1 MAAVGGT
8 GAVAGRDDMEFEILM
23 SCMNQEDFA
32 LIDQSN
38 IRTNV
43 LIVNQ
48 CGRDG
53 MREET
58 RDGVS
63 RRMLDSSQKGLSRS
77 RNAALQ
83 HARGEFCLIAD
94 DDETFAEDVEQIV
107 LRAFRETGADIVAFD
122 LEDYPKRLKKT
133 VHRVGKFESL
143 KLSSCQ
149 LALRRKAILEA
160 GLTFDVHLG
169 AGTENGA
176 GEENKFLWDAFRAGL
191 KVYYYPA
198 YIARLAQ
205 GDSSWFSGYDREYF
219 YKRGKVTS
227 YYMGRFWA
235 SAYAAYFVVTKR
247 GLYRKDCGFWEAIR
261 ASVKGICSEKNFG
274 DI

>member
-1 MAAVGGT
+1 M
-8 GAVAGRDDMEFEILM
+8 
-23 SCMNQEDFA
+23 
-32 LIDQSN
+32 
-38 IRTNV
+38 
-43 LIVNQ
+43 
-48 CGRDG
+48 
-53 MREET
+53 
-58 RDGVS
+58 
-63 RRMLDSSQKGLSRS
+63 
-77 RNAALQ
+77 
-83 HARGEFCLIAD
+83 
-94 DDETFAEDVEQIV
+94 

-160 GLTFDVHLG
+160 GLAFDVHLG

>member
-1 MAAVGGT
+1 M
-8 GAVAGRDDMEFEILM
+8 
-23 SCMNQEDFA
+23 
-32 LIDQSN
+32 
-38 IRTNV
+38 
-43 LIVNQ
+43 
-48 CGRDG
+48 
-53 MREET
+53 
-58 RDGVS
+58 
-63 RRMLDSSQKGLSRS
+63 
-77 RNAALQ
+77 
-83 HARGEFCLIAD
+83 
-94 DDETFAEDVEQIV
+94 

-160 GLTFDVHLG
+160 GLAFDVHLG

-205 GDSSWFSGYDREYF
+205 GILPGSPGMTGNIFTKGARSQAIIWGDSGHLHTPLILW
-219 YKRGKVTS
+219 
-227 YYMGRFWA
+227 
-235 SAYAAYFVVTKR
+235 
-247 GLYRKDCGFWEAIR
+247 
-261 ASVKGICSEKNFG
+261 
-274 DI
+274 

>member
-1 MAAVGGT
+1 MAAVGGM

-58 RDGVS
+58 LDGVS

-83 HARGEFCLIAD
+83 HARDQTHPTQNQTGSPCLRSQLIQLD
-94 DDETFAEDVEQIV
+94 
-107 LRAFRETGADIVAFD
+107 R
-122 LEDYPKRLKKT
+122 T
-133 VHRVGKFESL
+133 V
-143 KLSSCQ
+143 
-149 LALRRKAILEA
+149 
-160 GLTFDVHLG
+160 
-169 AGTENGA
+169 
-176 GEENKFLWDAFRAGL
+176 
-191 KVYYYPA
+191 
-198 YIARLAQ
+198 
-205 GDSSWFSGYDREYF
+205 
-219 YKRGKVTS
+219 
-227 YYMGRFWA
+227 
-235 SAYAAYFVVTKR
+235 
-247 GLYRKDCGFWEAIR
+247 
-261 ASVKGICSEKNFG
+261 
-274 DI
+274 